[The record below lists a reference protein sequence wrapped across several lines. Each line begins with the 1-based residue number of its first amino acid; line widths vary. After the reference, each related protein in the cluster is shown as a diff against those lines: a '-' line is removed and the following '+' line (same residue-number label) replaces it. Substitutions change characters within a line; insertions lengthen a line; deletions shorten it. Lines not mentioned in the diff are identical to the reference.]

1 MKCAACDA
9 ENADGVKF
17 CGRCGIRLMEAPTS
31 ILERPH
37 DADKALSVPIPDA
50 TSSVYR
56 VICRI
61 GSGGIGEVDL
71 AWDERLGRY
80 VALKRLGRGF
90 ADSPWMKARFS
101 REAKSIAAL
110 NHRHIVQVYAY
121 GEDDTGPFIVMEYV
135 RGPGDTIEGELPPA
149 ALNLDQQ
156 VHRDGP
162 LSPND
167 AVDLLSK
174 LCQAISYAHRQGIV
188 HRDLKP
194 SNILIDES
202 TEPKIADFGLAR
214 RAGADDMRLTG
225 SGERILSLGYGAPEQ
240 ESDAGSADERA
251 DIYALGGILFYCLT
265 GDSPRYFREER
276 IPPALRPSILKAMAR
291 DRADR
296 WESAEDFRQ
305 ALLGAANVASSAT
318 PTTTTGLW
326 RCKWCHTINP
336 LVVRYCSEC
345 GWDGMDPCPECG
357 SELRVGIRYCG
368 TCGADVK
375 AFEEAEQ
382 LVGRL
387 ESLFE
392 RKEFAQVVAQA
403 NGIQGF
409 KAKDDGGRRL
419 LERAARQRRQSEEA
433 LQHKNVLRKQ
443 IAHAQERGNYPR
455 LEVLIREFDV
465 LDATDSYAEL
475 KVDLPA
481 RVRAWRIEDALRK
494 ARDAWSQGDLP
505 GAGRFC
511 RDILEQWD
519 AHHAEAARLL
529 ARVLR
534 RRYLRQV
541 VTSLALAMLLVLLYV
556 FSLCPAAA
564 LLGEHRSPRADAALR
579 RIYAPSLWLYRN
591 SLLRGAL
598 KKCTRL
604 LGGNLDGLVQSAEV
618 SGPVSTRSRGPA
630 GSSPGS

>member
-1 MKCAACDA
+1 MKCAGCDT

-37 DADKALSVPIPDA
+37 DADESVAEPAADDTP
-50 TSSVYR
+50 SVYR
-56 VICRI
+56 VIRRI

-80 VALKRLGRGF
+80 VAVKRLGRGF

-135 RGPGDTIEGELPPA
+135 RGPGDATEGELPPA
-149 ALNLDQQ
+149 ALNLDQK

-162 LSPND
+162 LSPQG
-167 AVDLLSK
+167 VVELLSK

-202 TEPKIADFGLAR
+202 AEPKIADFGLAR
-214 RAGADDMRLTG
+214 RAGGDDIRLTG

-240 ESDAGSADERA
+240 ETDAGSADERA

-265 GDSPRYFREER
+265 GDSPRYFREEP

-345 GWDGMDPCPECG
+345 GWDGMDPCPECDA
-357 SELRVGIRYCG
+357 ELRVGIRYCG

-387 ESLFE
+387 ENLFE
-392 RKEFAQVVAQA
+392 RKEFAEVVAQA

-409 KAKDDGGRRL
+409 KAKDEGGRKL
-419 LERAARQRRQSEEA
+419 LERAERQRKRSEEA
-433 LQHKNVLRKQ
+433 LQRKNYLRKQ
-443 IAHAQERGNYPR
+443 ISHAQKRGNLPR
-455 LEVLIREFDV
+455 LETLIAEFDE
-465 LDATDSYAEL
+465 LDATDAYAEF
-475 KVDLPA
+475 KVGLPA
-481 RVRAWRIEDALRK
+481 RVRSWRIEDALRK
-494 ARDAWSQGDLP
+494 ARDAWHQGDMP

-511 RDILEQWD
+511 REILEQWD
-519 AHHAEAARLL
+519 AQHAEAERLL
-529 ARVLR
+529 GRVLR
-534 RRYLRQV
+534 RKYLRHAA
-541 VTSLALAMLLVLLYV
+541 TFLAAATALSLLYV
-556 FSLCPAAA
+556 FSVCPATA
-564 LLGEHRSPRADAALR
+564 LLGENRSPRADAVLR

-591 SLLRGAL
+591 SLLRGPL

-604 LGGNLDGLVQSAEV
+604 LGGNLDGLALPAES
-618 SGPVSTRSRGPA
+618 SGTVSTRSHAPA
-630 GSSPGS
+630 RSSR